1 MAAGAL
7 TVTSER
13 RQYVDFTD
21 SFLSL
26 RSSALLRKPRGGG
39 GGGKRLSTDH
49 TPSHHQQLTRGD
61 QLLTAD
67 HFYGVVRDSV
77 VQRLLATSTD
87 QLHRAMWARMS
98 SFWPSAIVDSVQE
111 GVERVRRERFA
122 FIVESPTAEY
132 LVSRRPCDLYATEPF
147 LDSLSYAFAL
157 RKDDYQLKAAID
169 AQLRRMADT
178 SELQMLYLRWWKDE
192 CVRTTYPSTAS
203 FTRRSNTTAAA
214 FGLRSSSSSSIC
226 HYGNGLFG
234 RSAVVVVACCL
245 LLVKR
250 VLRGWCWV

>member
-7 TVTSER
+7 TVTNER

-26 RSSALLRKPRGGG
+26 RSSALLRKPLGGG
-39 GGGKRLSTDH
+39 GGNKRLSTDH
-49 TPSHHQQLTRGD
+49 TPSHHHQLTRGD
-61 QLLTAD
+61 QLLTAG
-67 HFYGVVRDSV
+67 HIYGVVRDSV

-98 SFWPSAIVDSVQE
+98 SSWHAAFVDSVQE
-111 GVERVRRERFA
+111 GVERVRREQFA
-122 FIVESPTAEY
+122 FIVESSTAEY

-169 AQLRRMADT
+169 AQLRRMADS
-178 SELQMLYLRWWKDE
+178 SELQMLYLRWWRDE
-192 CVRTTYPSTAS
+192 CVRTAHPSSTPS
-203 FTRRSNTTAAA
+203 LTRRSNATAAAA
-214 FGLRSSSSSSIC
+214 FGLRSGSIC
-226 HYGNGLFG
+226 NYDNGLFG
-234 RSAVVVVACCL
+234 RSAAVVVAYSL
-245 LLVKR
+245 LLLKR
-250 VLRGWCWV
+250 VFAGWCFM